1 MKGGFLKLL
10 SSSTV
15 RIVKGAPKFLRHNSN
30 WLLATLA
37 LLGVTGLTWS
47 TIRGTIKA
55 VKLCEEKQI
64 QGKKEILKTTWRLY
78 IPAVGF
84 FILTTISIAC
94 NARIN
99 ARRLATMTG
108 LVAMSQADLKQLR
121 DKVAET
127 VGPKKEK
134 AIEAEVE
141 KDKVRALPPMSEK
154 DIIKTGHGNDL
165 FIDWLTGQRIRTSL
179 EWVEATQEKINNTIK
194 DDVTNTLDRRFY
206 HERLHIPHC
215 GADELFWDLAEMR
228 QNGYSEITLDC
239 THTDWV
245 EVDGR
250 LEMACTIRCVP
261 EATGF

>member
-15 RIVKGAPKFLRHNSN
+15 RIVKGTPRFLKHNSN
-30 WLLATLA
+30 WLLAMLA
-37 LLGVTGLTWS
+37 ILGVTGLTWS

-64 QGKKEILKTTWRLY
+64 QGKKEIIKTTWRLY
-78 IPAVGF
+78 IPTVGF
-84 FILTTISIAC
+84 FILTTLSIAC

-121 DKVAET
+121 EKVAET

-141 KDKVRALPPMSEK
+141 KDKVKNLPPMHED
-154 DIIKTGHGNDL
+154 DIIKTGHGNQL
-165 FIDWLTGQRIRTSL
+165 FIDWLTGQRVRASL
-179 EWVEATQEKINNTIK
+179 EWVEATQEKMNNTIK
-194 DDVTNTLDRRFY
+194 DDVTNVLDRRFY
-206 HERLHIPHC
+206 HERMHLPRC

-228 QNGYSEITLDC
+228 QNGYSQITLDC

-250 LEMACTIRCVP
+250 PEMACTIRPIP